1 MINRLLQIFAK
12 APIQGFVKT
21 RLIAEL
27 GDKKATDVYIELL
40 DRTINLALTSEYKTQ
55 IWCAP
60 NQQHDFFQF
69 NKQKYGVI
77 LKDQLGRGL
86 GERMQYALRQGLKE
100 VDEVMLIGADCPVF
114 TTEYLVKAFEALRLS
129 DVVLG
134 PAEDGGF
141 VLVGCRRT
149 HEKMFDGVNWG
160 HSTVLEQTV
169 DAITKAGLTS
179 QLLPMLWDVDTL
191 ADLKRWRSS

>member
-60 NQQHDFFQF
+60 NQQYDFFQF

-100 VDEVMLIGADCPVF
+100 ADEVMLIGADCPVF
-114 TTEYLVKAFEALRLS
+114 TTEYLIKAFEALRLS

-141 VLVGCRRT
+141 VLVGCRKT

-179 QLLPMLWDVDTL
+179 QLLPMLWDVDTP
-191 ADLKRWRSS
+191 ADLKRWRND

>member
-60 NQQHDFFQF
+60 NQQHDFFQL
-69 NKQKYGVI
+69 NKQKYSVI
-77 LKDQLGRGL
+77 LKDQSGRGL

-100 VDEVMLIGADCPVF
+100 ADEVMLIGADCPVF
-114 TTEYLVKAFEALRLS
+114 TTEYLVKAFEALCLS

-141 VLVGCRRT
+141 VLVGCRKA

-179 QLLPMLWDVDTL
+179 QLLPMLWDVDTP

>member
-100 VDEVMLIGADCPVF
+100 ADEVMLIGADCPVF

-141 VLVGCRRT
+141 VLVGCRKT

-191 ADLKRWRSS
+191 ADLKRWRND

>member
-100 VDEVMLIGADCPVF
+100 ADEVMLIGADCPVF

-141 VLVGCRRT
+141 VLVGCRKT

-160 HSTVLEQTV
+160 YSTVLEQTV
-169 DAITKAGLTS
+169 DAITKAGLTG
-179 QLLPMLWDVDTL
+179 QLLPMLWDVDTP
-191 ADLKRWRSS
+191 ADLKRWRND

>member
-60 NQQHDFFQF
+60 NQQYDFFQF
-69 NKQKYGVI
+69 NKQRPTTLRAYTVI
-77 LKDQLGRGL
+77 LIVIL
-86 GERMQYALRQGLKE
+86 
-100 VDEVMLIGADCPVF
+100 C
-114 TTEYLVKAFEALRLS
+114 LS
-129 DVVLG
+129 L
-134 PAEDGGF
+134 
-141 VLVGCRRT
+141 
-149 HEKMFDGVNWG
+149 
-160 HSTVLEQTV
+160 HSENGIAT
-169 DAITKAGLTS
+169 
-179 QLLPMLWDVDTL
+179 
-191 ADLKRWRSS
+191 

>member
-100 VDEVMLIGADCPVF
+100 ADEVMLIGADCPVF
-114 TTEYLVKAFEALRLS
+114 TTEYLIKAFEALRLS

-141 VLVGCRRT
+141 VLVGCRKT

-179 QLLPMLWDVDTL
+179 QLLPMLWDVDTP
-191 ADLKRWRSS
+191 ADLKRWRND